1 MTYIKKIKELSQ
13 IKSEMDFSDYIYDNF
28 CSMELSIWKDI
39 CNNLKELSF
48 TQRAALFVSILL
60 SMSNKT
66 NRRIFIKQRHGRQGP
81 EKTGLAGG

>member
-1 MTYIKKIKELSQ
+1 MIYIKKIKELSQ
-13 IKSEMDFSDYIYDNF
+13 IKSEVDFSDYIYDNF

-66 NRRIFIKQRHGRQGP
+66 NRRIFIKNCEIDQLT
-81 EKTGLAGG
+81 EKYE